1 MKTSAVEKDVT
12 TSPTTSSII
21 LEERQSKSHRA
32 KSVDIPHTAYCIDS
46 CQESDVNFQPRK
58 SLGNVPLMEK
68 LVQERDSLTIL
79 YSVTDGVL
87 IITAIIFIIS
97 LGFVALVV
105 VIAVV
110 KVFFLKDEYES
121 IWTSD
126 WFWPE

>member
-32 KSVDIPHTAYCIDS
+32 KSLDIPHTAYCIDRS
-46 CQESDVNFQPRK
+46 QASDVNFQPRK

-68 LVQERDSLTIL
+68 WVQERDSLTIL

-87 IITAIIFIIS
+87 ILTAIIFIIS

>member
-1 MKTSAVEKDVT
+1 MKTSAVEKDAT

-32 KSVDIPHTAYCIDS
+32 KSLDIPHTAYYIDRS
-46 CQESDVNFQPRK
+46 QASDVNFQPRK

-97 LGFVALVV
+97 LGFVAVIVV
-105 VIAVV
+105 MAIV
-110 KVFFLKDEYES
+110 KVYFLKDEYES
-121 IWTSD
+121 IWTD
-126 WFWPE
+126 DGFWPE